1 MNEKELKYDLLPD
14 QGLVFMSNYGVKK
27 KNGLRYPRI
36 PTKEGR
42 YEYSLSV
49 FDQFVE
55 LIYTELKKKQN
66 IAWPYP
72 DDDRRKALVREK
84 IIDAIGKREEKRKSI
99 PIDYSTMAERNY
111 SILKFRLFTLDVAL
125 SHINLEDYLQM
136 VRKNV
141 SQKEKSHDTQRPFPG
156 NIIDKIPPEIRT
168 TLARIILALTTAA
181 ASIGTY
187 TVTDIM
193 NTSWEEAEEKL
204 TPEDLINL
212 MPEQKDNVDSFFTYQ
227 LPSEDPTFKKEQEKV
242 HGILEE
248 QGTQA
253 LMQHYIEIS
262 NKIESGEYSYEEL
275 CDYYATSYL
284 LPQVISQ
291 AQFCQALEEYA
302 KEHPDDDLQHDIER
316 ITETVKQEE
325 DATITYYE
333 LDFDDESFGYIE
345 VLHDNDKV
353 KVTNEDAKNLDDDL
367 PDISESFERASS
379 AYKSGDKKTLQ
390 KETQRT
396 QKSVRRYLNMLTKKP
411 VFSKKNSFKHPLEIN
426 PYRVDRNNIPEN
438 DFKAEHGE

>member
-1 MNEKELKYDLLPD
+1 MEKELKYDLLPD
-14 QGLVFMSNYGVKK
+14 QGLVFMSRYGVKK

-36 PTKEGR
+36 TNKDGK
-42 YEYSLSV
+42 YEYDLSV

-55 LIYTELKKKQN
+55 LIYDTELKDNPK
-66 IAWPYP
+66 IAWPYE
-72 DDDRRKALVREK
+72 DDDRRKALAREK
-84 IIDAIGKREEKRKSI
+84 IIDVIGKKATKGKPT
-99 PIDYSTMAERNY
+99 PITYEAMANRNY
-111 SILKFRLFTLDVAL
+111 RILEARLFTLDVAL
-125 SHINLEDYLQM
+125 KQVKLEDYLQM
-136 VRKNV
+136 VRKDISHEEKNQD
-141 SQKEKSHDTQRPFPG
+141 SQQPFPK
-156 NIIDKIPPEIRT
+156 NLIDKLPPDVRK

-193 NTSWEEAEEKL
+193 NTSWAEAEEKL
-204 TPEDLINL
+204 SPEDLINL

-227 LPSEDPTFKKEQEKV
+227 LPSEDPTFKSEQEKV

-262 NKIESGEYSYEEL
+262 EKIESGEYSYEEL

-333 LDFDDESFGYIE
+333 LDFDDESFGFIE

-367 PDISESFERASS
+367 PKLRESFEKAST
-379 AYKSGDKKTLQ
+379 AYKSGDKDALQ
-390 KETQRT
+390 KETKKTR
-396 QKSVRRYLNMLTKKP
+396 KRVNRYLNMLTQKT
-411 VFSKKNSFKHPLEIN
+411 VFHKKNPFIHPLDN
-426 PYRVDRNNIPEN
+426 NRYRVDRNGIPEKE
-438 DFKAEHGE
+438 FGE